1 MPDVVIV
8 NSGVAN
14 LASITSAFSRL
25 GTSVVV
31 TDDAA
36 VVAAARRVVLPGV
49 GAFGAGVQA
58 LRARGLD
65 RAIADAVARGTPLL
79 GVWLG
84 MQMLCE
90 QSEET
95 PAVAGL
101 GVIAG
106 ACRRLPDHVRVPH
119 LGWNAVTAVSRAGL
133 VDSGVAAFA
142 NSYALLEVP
151 RGWTPAWTTHGVPF
165 VAALERGRVPRCQ
178 FHPELSGAYGAALL
192 ERWLAGAKLAPS
204 APGDEGPEPGLLPR
218 VVPCLDVRDGRVVKG
233 GRFQNLRD
241 AGDP

>member
-25 GTSVVV
+25 GASAVV

-49 GAFGAGVQA
+49 GAFGAGLAA
-58 LRARGLD
+58 LRARRLD
-65 RAIADAVARGTPLL
+65 SAITDAVARGTPLL
-79 GVWLG
+79 GVCLG

-90 QSEET
+90 GSEET
-95 PAVAGL
+95 SAVAGL

-119 LGWNAVTAVSRAGL
+119 LGWNAVTAVAQGAGPHPRVPVSPGAVRRL
-133 VDSGVAAFA
+133 RGGVAG
-142 NSYALLEVP
+142 ALAR
-151 RGWTPAWTTHGVPF
+151 RGNGRPVRYGG
-165 VAALERGRVPRCQ
+165 RG
-178 FHPELSGAYGAALL
+178 SGARALAA
-192 ERWLAGAKLAPS
+192 RRA
-204 APGDEGPEPGLLPR
+204 LPR
-218 VVPCLDVRDGRVVKG
+218 REGRSGRKG
-233 GRFQNLRD
+233 GAVPAP
-241 AGDP
+241 AGRG

>member
-31 TDDAA
+31 TDDPG

-49 GAFGAGVQA
+49 GAFGAGLAA

-65 RAIADAVARGTPLL
+65 RAIAEAVARGTPLL
-79 GVWLG
+79 GVCLG

-90 QSEET
+90 GSEET
-95 PAVAGL
+95 SAVPGL
-101 GVIAG
+101 GLIAG

-119 LGWNAVTAVSRAGL
+119 LGWNAVTAVSQAGL
-133 VDSGVAAFA
+133 VDGNHVLPTLNGKAGAAHLREHRTLRIPFQIDVTVPDPDVFR
-142 NSYALLEVP
+142 LL
-151 RGWTPAWTTHGVPF
+151 
-165 VAALERGRVPRCQ
+165 
-178 FHPELSGAYGAALL
+178 YGAAAVVLL
-192 ERWLAGAKLAPS
+192 
-204 APGDEGPEPGLLPR
+204 
-218 VVPCLDVRDGRVVKG
+218 VG
-233 GRFQNLRD
+233 GIPQ
-241 AGDP
+241 

>member
-14 LASITSAFSRL
+14 LASITSAFRRL

-31 TDDAA
+31 TDDPG

-49 GAFGAGVQA
+49 GAFGAGLAA

-65 RAIADAVARGTPLL
+65 RAIAEAVARGTPLL
-79 GVWLG
+79 GVCLG

-90 QSEET
+90 GSEET
-95 PAVAGL
+95 SAVAGL

-119 LGWNAVTAVSRAGL
+119 LGWNAVTAVAQ
-133 VDSGVAAFA
+133 A
-142 NSYALLEVP
+142 
-151 RGWTPAWTTHGVPF
+151 
-165 VAALERGRVPRCQ
+165 
-178 FHPELSGAYGAALL
+178 
-192 ERWLAGAKLAPS
+192 
-204 APGDEGPEPGLLPR
+204 
-218 VVPCLDVRDGRVVKG
+218 
-233 GRFQNLRD
+233 
-241 AGDP
+241 